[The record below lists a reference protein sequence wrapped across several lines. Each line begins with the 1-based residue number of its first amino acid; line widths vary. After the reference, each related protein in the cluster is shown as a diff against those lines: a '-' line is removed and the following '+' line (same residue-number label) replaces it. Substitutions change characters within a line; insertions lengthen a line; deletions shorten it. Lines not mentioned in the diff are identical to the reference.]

1 MLDWSPG
8 TACGNFPAGSK
19 TALHDSAPP
28 GTLKPMSTERRQK
41 LLEKKRQLDAQ
52 IKALEARER
61 QAERKR
67 DTRRK
72 VIAGALA
79 LEHAGYDEEFGQT
92 LFRLLNR
99 HVTRPQDRALF
110 DLPEREEPEG
120 ADQDNAAPEQ
130 ANDAQADPEKKRA

>member
-1 MLDWSPG
+1 MLAWQPG
-8 TACGNFPAGSK
+8 TTCGNISAGPK
-19 TALHDSAPP
+19 TALHHTAHR
-28 GTLKPMSTERRQK
+28 GNLKPMSTDRRQK

-61 QAERKR
+61 QADRKR

-79 LEHAGYDEEFGQT
+79 LEHAAYDEDFGRT

-99 HVTRPQDRALF
+99 HVTRNQDRELF
-110 DLPEREEPEG
+110 DLPEREEPEEPG
-120 ADQDNAAPEQ
+120 Q
-130 ANDAQADPEKKRA
+130 ANDADAAPEKQRA